1 MTGVVIEGGRV
12 DCIFLLAL
20 DSLGWVS
27 AVVGRGAIAL
37 VEVFDELVEMAEEW
51 WSVSI
56 RI

>member
-20 DSLGWVS
+20 DGLGWVS
-27 AVVGRGAIAL
+27 AAVGRGAIAL